1 MCVCWGM
8 NMEYSIDKIKLMFNN
23 KKSLLIFIVIGVLFL
38 LCGNMFG
45 GSKTKKQDFNNPVE
59 QVSVEVEEEKLERL
73 LSMVKGAG
81 KTKVMITY
89 DTGYE
94 KVTVQNSKVNK
105 SSSGNSNDSGGEK
118 ESTEFQEENT
128 TVMQGSGN
136 SQQPFV
142 SKEVL
147 PRVRGVLVVAEGANN
162 KRVNMELT
170 DAVAAVLDVPYH
182 KIKVLEKSN

>member
-1 MCVCWGM
+1 
-8 NMEYSIDKIKLMFNN
+8 
-23 KKSLLIFIVIGVLFL
+23 
-38 LCGNMFG
+38 
-45 GSKTKKQDFNNPVE
+45 
-59 QVSVEVEEEKLERL
+59 
-73 LSMVKGAG
+73 
-81 KTKVMITY
+81 
-89 DTGYE
+89 
-94 KVTVQNSKVNK
+94 
-105 SSSGNSNDSGGEK
+105 
-118 ESTEFQEENT
+118 
-128 TVMQGSGN
+128 MQGSGN